1 LIPTIETDK
10 EMKKPFIIFYALI
23 IYAVSELVWWG
34 YMLMKLQPQRIG
46 MILGEGSM
54 FILILVVGAYSLH
67 ASINKERKL
76 QEQKRNFLLSV
87 THELKSPLAS
97 IKILL
102 QTIQKRSLTKEQ
114 LLDFVSKSLLDVE
127 RLDDMVENM
136 LLASKID
143 NRSYTFPKNTFN
155 LSVLVDSIVNRLQ
168 ITKCDCNQQIIDAEI
183 EPKIEITGDK
193 FALTSVVTNLIENA
207 VKYSSPCS
215 AVAVKLFSKDDKVY
229 LEVADQGIGIADN
242 EKTRIFDK
250 FYRVGSEDTRNT
262 KGTGLG
268 LYIVKEVLDKH
279 QASIKVR
286 DNRPAGSVFEV
297 VFG

>member
-1 LIPTIETDK
+1 MNNLK
-10 EMKKPFIIFYALI
+10 RSFVIFYALI
-23 IYAVSELVWWG
+23 IYALAELVWWG
-34 YMLMKLQPQRIG
+34 YLLVKMMPSSLA
-46 MILGEGSM
+46 MILGEGSI
-54 FILILVVGAYSLH
+54 FIVVFLAGAYSLH
-67 ASINKERKL
+67 KSINQERKL
-76 QEQKRNFLLSV
+76 QEQKKNFLLSV

-102 QTIQKRSLTKEQ
+102 QTIQKRDLSKEQ
-114 LLDFVSKSLLDVE
+114 VLNFISKSLMDIE

-143 NRSYTFPKNTFN
+143 NRSYSFPKDKFS

-168 ITKCDCNQQIIDAEI
+168 ITKCEGTQQIIDAEI

-207 VKYSSPCS
+207 IKYSGPCET
-215 AVAVKLFSKDDKVY
+215 VGVKLFSKEGRVF
-229 LEVADQGIGIADN
+229 LEVADHGIGIADQ
-242 EKTRIFDK
+242 EKSRIFDK

-279 QASIKVR
+279 KASIKVK
-286 DNRPAGSVFEV
+286 DNRPVGSIFEV
-297 VFG
+297 VFD

>member
-1 LIPTIETDK
+1 MNNLK
-10 EMKKPFIIFYALI
+10 RSFVIFYALI
-23 IYAVSELVWWG
+23 IYALAELVWWG
-34 YMLMKLQPQRIG
+34 YLLVKMMPSSLA
-46 MILGEGSM
+46 MILGEGSI
-54 FILILVVGAYSLH
+54 FIVVFLAGAYSLH
-67 ASINKERKL
+67 KSINQERKL
-76 QEQKRNFLLSV
+76 QEQKKNFLLSV

-102 QTIQKRSLTKEQ
+102 QTIQKRDLSKEQ
-114 LLDFVSKSLLDVE
+114 ILNFINKSLMDID

-143 NRSYTFPKNTFN
+143 NQSYTFPKDKFS

-168 ITKCDCNQQIIDAEI
+168 ITKCEGTQQIIDAEI
-183 EPKIEITGDK
+183 EPKVEITGDK

-207 VKYSSPCS
+207 IKYSGPCET
-215 AVAVKLFSKDDKVY
+215 VGVKLFSKEGRVF
-229 LEVADQGIGIADN
+229 LEVADHGIGIADQ
-242 EKTRIFDK
+242 EKSRIFDK

-279 QASIKVR
+279 RASIKVK
-286 DNRPAGSVFEV
+286 DNRPVGSIFEV
-297 VFG
+297 VFD

>member
-1 LIPTIETDK
+1 
-10 EMKKPFIIFYALI
+10 MKKTLVIFYAII
-23 IYAVSELVWWG
+23 IYAVAELIWWG
-34 YMLMKLQPQRIG
+34 YMLVHLNPSRKG
-46 MILGEGSM
+46 MILGEGCM
-54 FILILVVGAYSLH
+54 FITVFLVGAYFLHQSL
-67 ASINKERKL
+67 NKEAKL
-76 QEQKRNFLLSV
+76 QEQKKNFLLSV

-102 QTIQKRSLTKEQ
+102 QTIQKRDLTKEQ
-114 LLDFVSKSLLDVE
+114 ILNFIDKSLLDVE

-143 NRSYTFPKNTFN
+143 NRSYTFPKAKFN

-168 ITKCDCNQQIIDAEI
+168 ISKCDCNQQIINAEI

-193 FALTSVVTNLIENA
+193 FALTSVVTNLVENA
-207 VKYSSPCS
+207 VKYSSPCET
-215 AVAVKLFSKDDKVY
+215 VNVKLFEKDGKVY
-229 LEVADQGIGIADN
+229 FQVADHGIGIADN
-242 EKTRIFDK
+242 EKPRIFDK

-279 QASIKVR
+279 QASIKVK

-297 VFG
+297 VFALT

>member
-1 LIPTIETDK
+1 MRKTLV
-10 EMKKPFIIFYALI
+10 IFYAII
-23 IYAVSELVWWG
+23 IYAVAELIWWG
-34 YMLMKLQPQRIG
+34 YMLVHLNPSRKG
-46 MILGEGSM
+46 MIMGEGMM
-54 FILILVVGAYSLH
+54 FVMVFLVGAYFLHQSL
-67 ASINKERKL
+67 NKEAKL
-76 QEQKRNFLLSV
+76 QEQKKNFLLSV

-102 QTIQKRSLTKEQ
+102 QTIQKRDLTKTQ
-114 LLDFVSKSLLDVE
+114 ILNFIDKSLLDVE

-143 NRSYTFPKNTFN
+143 NRSYTFPKAKFN
-155 LSVLVDSIVNRLQ
+155 MSVLVDSIVNRLQ
-168 ITKCDCNQQIIDAEI
+168 ISKCDCNQQIINAEI

-193 FALTSVVTNLIENA
+193 FALTSVVTNLVENA
-207 VKYSSPCS
+207 VKYSSPCET
-215 AVAVKLFSKDDKVY
+215 VNVKLFEKDGKVY
-229 LEVADQGIGIADN
+229 FQVADHGIGIADS
-242 EKTRIFDK
+242 EKPRIFDK

-279 QASIKVR
+279 QASIKVK

-297 VFG
+297 VFALT

>member
-1 LIPTIETDK
+1 
-10 EMKKPFIIFYALI
+10 MRRSFIIFYALI
-23 IYAVSELVWWG
+23 IYALTELAWWG
-34 YMLMKLQPQRIG
+34 YLLVKLMPSSLA
-46 MILGEGSM
+46 MIMGEGSI
-54 FILILVVGAYSLH
+54 FIIVFFAGAYFLH
-67 ASINKERKL
+67 QSIIRERRL
-76 QEQKRNFLLSV
+76 QEQKKNFLLSV

-97 IKILL
+97 MKILL
-102 QTIQKRSLTKEQ
+102 QTIQKRDLNKQQT
-114 LLDFVSKSLLDVE
+114 LDFIGKALTDIE

-143 NRSYTFPKNTFN
+143 NRSYSFPKDKFN

-168 ITKCDCNQQIIDAEI
+168 LTKCDSNQQVIDAEI
-183 EPKIEITGDK
+183 EPKIQITGDK

-207 VKYSSPCS
+207 IKYSGPCEI
-215 AVAVKLFSKDDKVY
+215 VEVKLFSKDGKV
-229 LEVADQGIGIADN
+229 LLQVADHGIGIAES
-242 EKTRIFDK
+242 EKNKIFDK

-279 QASIKVR
+279 QASIKVK
-286 DNRPAGSVFEV
+286 DNRPVGSIFEV